1 MFTENQINNP
11 KNDNQT
17 HQPIAPFKPNTPNSA
32 VAPKMRELGNYMF
45 SFDWKLGSGLT
56 SDAYIGL

>member
-1 MFTENQINNP
+1 MFSENQITNT
-11 KNDNQT
+11 KNTPQST
-17 HQPIAPFKPNTPNSA
+17 QPTAPFKPTSPNSA